1 MNFTN
6 YR

>member
-6 YR
+6 

>member
-6 YR
+6 C